1 MVSFLLFFSFFEK
14 ENRASMV
21 SPAKPPSTTS
31 LQLPAADCP
40 PLLYQPE
47 ALRVQIRLPEEK
59 LECPE
64 QAPNPAHE
72 ADPVCTRMCA
82 RTRTHTHTQGPG
94 TRLLRVRLVEL
105 FPLWRAPLFPK
116 CSDDL
121 VRPPD
126 LETPASR
133 GHEDPPPT
141 SLILPH
147 PLSIHSLGDPGCVG

>member
-1 MVSFLLFFSFFEK
+1 MHPWYLRPSHHPSPPCSFLLQTARPSSTSQ
-14 ENRASMV
+14 RHYV
-21 SPAKPPSTTS
+21 SRSGSRRKSSSAQSKPPT
-31 LQLPAADCP
+31 LHM
-40 PLLYQPE
+40 
-47 ALRVQIRLPEEK
+47 RLTP
-59 LECPE
+59 C
-64 QAPNPAHE
+64 AH
-72 ADPVCTRMCA
+72 ACVRA
-82 RTRTHTHTQGPG
+82 HAHAQGPG

-126 LETPASR
+126 LETAASR